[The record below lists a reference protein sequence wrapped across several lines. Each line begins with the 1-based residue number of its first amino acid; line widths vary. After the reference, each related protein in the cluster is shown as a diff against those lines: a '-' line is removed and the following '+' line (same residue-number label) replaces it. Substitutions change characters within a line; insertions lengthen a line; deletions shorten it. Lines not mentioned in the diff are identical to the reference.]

1 MEWRASWRM
10 RENGG
15 SDDQLPLLS
24 DGAQIQVRGASGQG
38 VLNTRQYLSIK
49 INFLRLVF
57 FSFSDLFQADSGV
70 RLGLN
75 LDLILLGP
83 GLIL

>member
-1 MEWRASWRM
+1 M
-10 RENGG
+10 RGRKGG
-15 SDDQLPLLS
+15 LHHRLLLLA
-24 DGAQIQVRGASGQG
+24 DVAQTQVRPGDQG
-38 VLNTRQYLSIK
+38 VLNTQQYLSIK

-57 FSFSDLFQADSGV
+57 FLPQDLFQADSGV
-70 RLGLN
+70 RLGFN